1 MFEFTQDCVIGVEQI
16 DDEHR
21 YLFELLHKGMYMLES
36 AYCSDHYS
44 DIKELLAELDEYAE
58 QHFAHE
64 EAYMQQIRDPEL
76 ILQRPQHLSFRETI
90 LEFNMRN
97 IDEEDEQK
105 EALVELIIFL
115 AKWLYQH
122 IIGSDC
128 MIGKLPPLEEWM
140 LRDNP
145 CEFVEEY
152 ETGIDIIDREHR
164 LLFEIVERANN
175 LVRSFSG
182 EEDYDKIENILREL
196 KDYTVF
202 HFRDEEEYMQSIDY
216 EGYDSQK
223 RAHEAFIA
231 RIDEIDMQK
240 IEGDPKTYLNSL
252 LAFLLGWL
260 VNHILQSDKKIPYK

>member
-36 AYCSDHYS
+36 AYCTDHYS

-58 QHFAHE
+58 QHFTHE
-64 EAYMQQIRDPEL
+64 EAYMEQIRDPEL
-76 ILQRPQHLSFRETI
+76 ILQRPQHMAFRDKI
-90 LEFNMRN
+90 LEFNMKN
-97 IDEEDEQK
+97 IDEADEQQ
-105 EALVELIIFL
+105 EALTELILFL
-115 AKWLYQH
+115 ARWLYQH

-152 ETGIDIIDREHR
+152 KTGIDMIDREHKI
-164 LLFEIVERANN
+164 LFEIVERANKA
-175 LVRSFSG
+175 VRSFTSG
-182 EEDYDKIENILREL
+182 DDFDEISGILKEL
-196 KDYTVF
+196 KQYTLY
-202 HFRDEEEYMQSIDY
+202 HFTDEEEYMQNIGY
-216 EGYDSQK
+216 EGYESQK

-260 VNHILQSDKKIPYK
+260 VHHILQSDKKIPYK